1 MEELNLVTT
10 VEMTPTELQYWN
22 KVKKNVNDYAIN
34 YITISVKDLEET
46 YKLNN
51 KDVPSQNIL
60 KKALVK
66 YKDLYKNNFERDQII
81 FKIMEVA
88 TILESK

>member
-34 YITISVKDLEET
+34 YITISVNDG
-46 YKLNN
+46 Y
-51 KDVPSQNIL
+51 
-60 KKALVK
+60 
-66 YKDLYKNNFERDQII
+66 
-81 FKIMEVA
+81 
-88 TILESK
+88 